1 MCNLFLGDEI
11 NRTSPKTQSA
21 LLEVMEEGNVTV
33 DGVTRKVPEPFVVIA
48 TENPAGVVVLQKIS
62 GTDLYGRRY
71 LSLFV

>member
-1 MCNLFLGDEI
+1 MQFVFGDEI

-48 TENPAGVVVLQKIS
+48 TENPAGSVGTQLYRRASWIVL
-62 GTDLYGRRY
+62 
-71 LSLFV
+71 

>member
-48 TENPAGVVVLQKIS
+48 TENPAEVLEHS
-62 GTDLYGRRY
+62 FYRRASWIV
-71 LSLFV
+71 L